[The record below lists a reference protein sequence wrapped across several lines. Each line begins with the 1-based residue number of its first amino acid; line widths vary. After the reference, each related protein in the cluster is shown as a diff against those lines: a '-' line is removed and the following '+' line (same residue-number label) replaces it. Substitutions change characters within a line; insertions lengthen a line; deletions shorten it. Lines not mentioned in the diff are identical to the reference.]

1 MPRGGKRENA
11 GSKPKW
17 NHGKTTVVRI
27 PESIAH
33 KVLEYAR
40 AIDCLNSSSSSVTKS
55 NSVCYDSVTESK
67 VIDLAGIV
75 IRSYANQP
83 AVLLADLINAG
94 YKITPERLMQSP
106 SLQSALR
113 KQGRAKSINKDIKGS
128 FDEANLIYE

>member
-1 MPRGGKRENA
+1 MARGGKRENA

-17 NHGKTTVVRI
+17 NHGRTVVVRI
-27 PESIAH
+27 PESIVD

-94 YKITPERLMQSP
+94 FKITPERLTQSP
-106 SLQSALR
+106 SLQSALK
-113 KQGRAKSINKDIKGS
+113 KQSRAKSINEDIKDNFG
-128 FDEANLIYE
+128 EVNLVYD